1 MASTFRTAVALRSEQ
16 SNGAVSAVDNT
27 LPAHWGGP
35 PLHHHEFDEA
45 FYVLEGEITFQ
56 LGDGLHTAGP
66 GALAFA
72 PGGVP
77 HTLANR
83 GDVPARYLL
92 LCTPAG
98 FEAYF
103 GRLAAEAAGEDPPAW
118 ALAPTPPV
126 TTVGGQIGERDD
138 VAAAT
143 PIAPAGGRVNV
154 LVRGEQSDG
163 RIAVMENRVRAGSPG
178 PRLHHHEF
186 GELFYVLDGELT
198 FQVGDELVTRRTGE
212 LAFVAPGVHH
222 AFANFGDVDARQLIV
237 CTPAGFEAYFGRI
250 AAEDAGVDPP
260 DWAREPTPE
269 VSVVGPQIDRQAAL
283 RARGD

>member
-1 MASTFRTAVALRSEQ
+1 
-16 SNGAVSAVDNT
+16 
-27 LPAHWGGP
+27 
-35 PLHHHEFDEA
+35 
-45 FYVLEGEITFQ
+45 
-56 LGDGLHTAGP
+56 
-66 GALAFA
+66 
-72 PGGVP
+72 
-77 HTLANR
+77 
-83 GDVPARYLL
+83 
-92 LCTPAG
+92 
-98 FEAYF
+98 
-103 GRLAAEAAGEDPPAW
+103 
-118 ALAPTPPV
+118 
-126 TTVGGQIGERDD
+126 
-138 VAAAT
+138 
-143 PIAPAGGRVNV
+143 
-154 LVRGEQSDG
+154 
-163 RIAVMENRVRAGSPG
+163 MENRVRAGSPG